1 MPATAR
7 QIVSLLP
14 SATEILYA
22 LGLGDRVCGVTHE
35 CDYPPDAQTKRI
47 LVRPAFDPDR
57 LSPAEIDAAVS
68 RLAREGQSV
77 YRVDEEA
84 IRELQPDMIV
94 TQTLCEVC
102 AVTGDHL
109 DTILPLLGQR
119 PAVVALHPHTLAD
132 ILEDIRRVGDAC
144 GVPEAAAA
152 VVADLERRMAAV
164 RARTAAVAHRPRVAC
179 IEWYEPPYTGG
190 HWVPEMVELA
200 GGVPVLSQAGRP
212 SSRVLWQQVVD
223 AAPDVLVLMPC
234 GYDTRRAAAEADGL
248 MRLPGWQD
256 LPAVRAGRVYAVNAN
271 AYFNRPGPRIVD
283 GLEIM
288 AWIVHPDLFPP
299 PEPKNCEPLV
309 PQEN

>member
-1 MPATAR
+1 MAQGIRGTCAPGAPAARARGGARHRRGRAGARTGRRDPGAAAARLGEATGRVAARGGGSMPATAR

-14 SATEILYA
+14 RATEILYA

-84 IRELQPDMIV
+84 IRELQPEMIV

-119 PAVVALHPHTLAD
+119 PAVVALHPHALAD

-179 IEWYEPPYTGG
+179 IEWYEPP
-190 HWVPEMVELA
+190 
-200 GGVPVLSQAGRP
+200 
-212 SSRVLWQQVVD
+212 
-223 AAPDVLVLMPC
+223 C
-234 GYDTRRAAAEADGL
+234 
-248 MRLPGWQD
+248 
-256 LPAVRAGRVYAVNAN
+256 
-271 AYFNRPGPRIVD
+271 
-283 GLEIM
+283 
-288 AWIVHPDLFPP
+288 
-299 PEPKNCEPLV
+299 
-309 PQEN
+309 